1 MKTDEQRKAHNRRNQ
16 KYSRTAKGR
25 ATHTK
30 SAKLYRQ
37 TKKFKAA
44 IEKHRNKFPER
55 RKAGIIL
62 TNALATSKIIRP
74 PNCVIC
80 KTVCTPQAHHP
91 NYSEPLEVIWLC
103 HSCHMALHWSA
114 YSK

>member
-1 MKTDEQRKAHNRRNQ
+1 MKRDEQRKAHNRCNQ

-25 ATHTK
+25 ATH
-30 SAKLYRQ
+30 AKAANLYRQ

-55 RKAGIIL
+55 RKAGILL
-62 TNALATSKIIRP
+62 TSALQCGRVIRP
-74 PNCVIC
+74 TNCVIC
-80 KTVCTPQAHHP
+80 QRACIPQAHHSD
-91 NYSEPLEVIWLC
+91 YSKPLEVIWLC

-114 YSK
+114 FSK